1 MVVILAR
8 IIQQTLHRLHTAVFS
23 LYIVLCYGLGLL
35 SSSASFAVAPA
46 NSSLAAAV
54 GQSVE
59 LLCRADTSWEWC
71 RCCWFSLTL
80 TGIFSVDNRSR

>member
-8 IIQQTLHRLHTAVFS
+8 ITSKGCTDCTVFSVFS
-23 LYIVLCYGLGLL
+23 LYIVLCYGFGLL
-35 SSSASFAVAPA
+35 SSASFTVVPA

-71 RCCWFSLTL
+71 RCCMFNLPLTVNV
-80 TGIFSVDNRSR
+80 GHFFDR